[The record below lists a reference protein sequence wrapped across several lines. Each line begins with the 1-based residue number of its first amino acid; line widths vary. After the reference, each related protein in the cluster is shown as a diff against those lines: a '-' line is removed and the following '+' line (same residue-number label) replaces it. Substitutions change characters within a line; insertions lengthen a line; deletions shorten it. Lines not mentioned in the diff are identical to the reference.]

1 MRFSDDYKKIKDI
14 YFNVKKLQAS
24 KNFWNKTSYCSY
36 LNSLIIPFQKTHLSY
51 FEYLNY
57 LH

>member
-1 MRFSDDYKKIKDI
+1 MKFSDNYKKRHI
-14 YFNVKKLQAS
+14 YFSVKKLHAQ
-24 KNFWNKTSYCSY
+24 KNFWSETSYCSY

-51 FEYLNY
+51 FEYPNN